1 MIQDDDEKLTSVY
14 VWFAPNEDA
23 GEDTRGVPRLLR
35 SHRRRLEEPSTTRK
49 QARNHTDS
57 DVSKQRRRQYGEG
70 AYHGRD
76 RKETGTKRTTREK
89 KRNRT
94 LYHP

>member
-35 SHRRRLEEPSTTRK
+35 SHRRRLEEASTTCWILTIA
-49 QARNHTDS
+49 QNIN
-57 DVSKQRRRQYGEG
+57 
-70 AYHGRD
+70 YH
-76 RKETGTKRTTREK
+76 
-89 KRNRT
+89 
-94 LYHP
+94 